1 MARPKVP
8 VLGDVTL
15 TGWVVAA
22 TGVVGLV
29 IGSIFSW
36 AELLVLGSACLAGFV
51 LSVLAVRIPWGD
63 AYTLTAGPT
72 RTTVGGQLGAHVEVR
87 AGRLPLLSPE
97 LRIPTGQ
104 GLHRLRLPLLG
115 AGQVHR
121 ESLEIAAIR
130 RGVHEIG
137 PVTRVTGDPLGV
149 CRILTEATDAIEV
162 FVRPST
168 TPLGPLAP
176 GMVNDLE
183 GVPSDQLSVSDLA
196 FHALREYVRGDDLRH
211 VHWKS
216 SARAERLLVRQY
228 QETRRSSAVVL
239 VDTAARSYANDE
251 DLETAVSAAASVMM
265 RALQDDFDVTFGWDD
280 QGVFSDASHPDPLL
294 DATCRVEL
302 QPRDNLELAVSRAA
316 TNAAGASLVVLVSGG
331 KRRLIDLTLAVNA
344 FGPEASR
351 IVIRV
356 DGAGRTTLQEHR
368 GQRVLTISQLAHL
381 GPLLAEGR

>member
-1 MARPKVP
+1 M
-8 VLGDVTL
+8 LGDVTL

-22 TGVVGLV
+22 GGVVGLV
-29 IGSIFSW
+29 VGSLFSW
-36 AELLVLGSACLAGFV
+36 AELLVLGLACLAGFT
-51 LSVLAVRIPWGD
+51 LGLLAVRIPRSD
-63 AYTLTAGPT
+63 RYTLTAGPT
-72 RTTVGGQLGAHVEVR
+72 RTTVGGRLGARVEVVA
-87 AGRLPLLSPE
+87 AGLPLLGPE

-104 GLHRLRLPLLG
+104 GLQRLRLPLLRPG
-115 AGQVHR
+115 HR
-121 ESLEIAAIR
+121 HLETLEIAAVR

-137 PVTRVTGDPLGV
+137 PVQRVIGDPLGV
-149 CRILTEATDAIEV
+149 CRILAEVTDTVEV
-162 FVRPST
+162 FVRPFT
-168 TPLGPLAP
+168 TPLGALAP

-239 VDTAARSYANDE
+239 IDTASRSYANDD

-280 QGVFSDASHPDPLL
+280 LSVFSDASHPDPLL

-302 QPRDNLELAVSRAA
+302 QPVDNLKLAVSRAT
-316 TNAAGASLVVLVSGG
+316 TNAGGASLVVLVSGG
-331 KRRLIDLTLAVNA
+331 KRRLVDLTLAVNA
-344 FGPEASR
+344 FALEAQR

-356 DGAGRTTLQEHR
+356 DGAGRTTMQEHR
-368 GQRVLTISQLAHL
+368 GQRVLTLSRLDHL